1 MRPGTWGGVDIR
13 MTHEFQ
19 TLMLDG
25 PDIMNQVTKKQ
36 VANSLQE
43 GITAMSEGG
52 KYLQEKLSKKYFLL
66 FYIEICTLNDN
77 FVSFSLTDSQSEN
90 SHFELMG
97 WLGREKAIKSL
108 HVNVVGVEPSLPQS
122 SICWKSSERHPQSS
136 SETFSSST
144 GEVILALR
152 S

>member
-97 WLGREKAIKSL
+97 
-108 HVNVVGVEPSLPQS
+108 
-122 SICWKSSERHPQSS
+122 
-136 SETFSSST
+136 
-144 GEVILALR
+144 
-152 S
+152 